1 MASVRRAAI
10 QVEDFVEEVLR
21 WDSPVQVSGRV
32 AAADDVELQGSHVP
46 DGDQVVVVLGAAN
59 RDPAVFR
66 DPDRFDPA
74 RERAGHL
81 AFGHGAHFCVG
92 AALARLE
99 TAEVIRHLLGV
110 DWQLVCCERAASS
123 TFRRMKTLTLWVT
136 PGRSELPSW

>member
-21 WDSPVQVSGRV
+21 WDSPVQVTGRV
-32 AAADDVELQGSHVP
+32 AADDVELQGSHVP

-74 RERAGHL
+74 RERVGHL
-81 AFGHGAHFCVG
+81 AFGHGAHF
-92 AALARLE
+92 
-99 TAEVIRHLLGV
+99 
-110 DWQLVCCERAASS
+110 
-123 TFRRMKTLTLWVT
+123 
-136 PGRSELPSW
+136 